1 MYDIISLNLDSIQ
14 HNVDFDAED
23 RARASGLLIS
33 MLSRETLT
41 TLFFMDVYSH
51 LPKVFVKTQISTH
64 ICSHLS
70 DYH

>member
-1 MYDIISLNLDSIQ
+1 MVMFVDLLKLLPLAGYHTVRLLEVYDIISLTLDSIQ

-41 TLFFMDVYSH
+41 TLFFMDV
-51 LPKVFVKTQISTH
+51 
-64 ICSHLS
+64 
-70 DYH
+70 